1 MTGIRIRRRD
11 LWRAYL
17 TGAPGRLRR
26 AYVWVPLLIGLVCVF
41 LAVGGHAASMVFW
54 RNAVTTSAI
63 VEEIQR
69 PAPVMSEDGL
79 TGHRFY
85 GRVRYTVDGATVRS
99 RVLLY
104 SCMSS
109 SCSFS
114 QRTGDTVEIAYDPR
128 KVTHA
133 KRAAAVKNVGLPSDE
148 VLFLVL
154 IAAISLFTGVVNLF
168 LGRAEPKRYQ
178 APASSTDHEPGPP
191 RTGT

>member
-17 TGAPGRLRR
+17 KGAPGRLHRP
-26 AYVWVPLLIGLVCVF
+26 YVWVPLLIGLVCAF
-41 LAVGGHAASMVFW
+41 LAVGWHAGSMDFR

-79 TGHRFY
+79 TTHRFY

-104 SCMSS
+104 SCVSS

-128 KVTHA
+128 KVTNA
-133 KRAAAVKNVGLPSDE
+133 TRAAAVKNVWLPSGW
-148 VLFLVL
+148 VLFLAL
-154 IAAISLFTGVVNLF
+154 IAAISLFTGVVNLL
-168 LGRAEPKRYQ
+168 LGRAEPTRYQ
-178 APASSTDHEPGPP
+178 APASPTHHKPEPP